1 MEQLTGLVSRFSRV
15 MDRIAGFC
23 MVAVMVLVV
32 ANILLRVLFNRPILG
47 TYDYVVL
54 LNAVMIGLAL
64 AYCAVQNGHIAVGF
78 LVDRL
83 PSRAQAA
90 IDIVMNIAALV
101 FWVLCAWQVAGY
113 AGMMAASGVVSP
125 TSQIP
130 VFPFIYLLA
139 LGILALSLVLLARTA
154 QSIMKA
160 VMKT

>member
-1 MEQLTGLVSRFSRV
+1 MDQLTGFVGRFSRA

-23 MVAVMVLVV
+23 MVTAMVLVV
-32 ANILLRVLFNRPILG
+32 SNILLRALFNRPILG

-78 LVDRL
+78 LVERL
-83 PSRAQAA
+83 PSRAQTA
-90 IDIVMNIAALV
+90 IDIVMNIAALT
-101 FWVLCAWQVAGY
+101 FWALCAWQIAVY

-130 VFPFIYLLA
+130 VYPFIYLLA
-139 LGILALSLVLLARTA
+139 LGILALSLVILARTV
-154 QSIMKA
+154 QYIMKA
-160 VMKT
+160 AMKS